1 VKRPTSVTVFGV
13 LNLVFGFLGIC
24 GVAAGALSFAIPQN
38 PDMPNPVMEIMAT
51 NVVYSTFT
59 KVSLGC
65 SAIATLVL
73 IAAGIGLLGMK
84 PWGRMASIGYG
95 IYAIVM
101 GLVGLVINA
110 VYVSMPLMQQASEM
124 QGPEAAGA
132 IGGAIGGVVGGCIGL
147 VYPALLLFFMTRPNV
162 VQAFEQPQGELTI

>member
-1 VKRPTSVTVFGV
+1 

-24 GVAAGALSFAIPQN
+24 GVAAGAVSFALPQN
-38 PDMPNPVMEIMAT
+38 PDIPNPVMEIMQT
-51 NVVYSTFT
+51 NAVYATFT
-59 KVSLGC
+59 KVNLGC
-65 SAIATLVL
+65 SAVATLVL

-101 GLVGLVINA
+101 GIVGLMVNA

-124 QGPEAAGA
+124 QGPEAAGF
-132 IGGAIGGVVGGCIGL
+132 IGGAVGGVVGGCIGL
-147 VYPALLLFFMTRPNV
+147 AYPILLLFFMTRPKV
-162 VQAFEQPQGELTI
+162 VEAFEQTAGEPTI